1 MNFKMSL
8 ATAVICATAIFGA
21 PAAYAADV
29 SHTVQTVDLSQGS
42 HDYGSSFGR
51 NNKGNTFTD
60 AFSFV
65 VGAGNGF
72 SALTSSISPTNGS
85 DLMSLTGFKL
95 YSSVGAL
102 IGSGTQES
110 TGKTDQWS
118 LDLSALSAGTYTL
131 KVSGSILTNSGA
143 SFGGNINLVPV
154 PEPETYAMM
163 LAGLGL
169 VGFIGRRK
177 RQAKAAKAA
186 A

>member
-1 MNFKMSL
+1 MKFKMSL

-21 PAAYAADV
+21 PAVYAADV

-42 HDYGSSFGR
+42 HDYGSTFGR
-51 NNKGNTFTD
+51 NNKGNTFSD

-72 SALTSSISPTNGS
+72 SALTSSISPLVGA
-85 DLMSLTGFKL
+85 DLMSLTDFKL
-95 YSSVGAL
+95 YNSSGAL
-102 IGSGTQES
+102 AGSGVQNTS
-110 TGKTDQWS
+110 GKVDQWS
-118 LDLSALSAGTYTL
+118 LDLTALSAGTYTL
-131 KVSGSILTNSGA
+131 KVSGIVLTNSAA

-177 RQAKAAKAA
+177 RQAKAAA
-186 A
+186 